1 MSFFAVSDENQ
12 EFLDIPAPWGAVR
25 LTLAFGELWS
35 VAFSLDPP
43 QQTSAVNPTLNHWAG
58 LTDAMLQSAT
68 SLTQHERAA
77 LFSTRRWQALSPVSR
92 AVLERVA
99 AIPCGQF
106 RTYSHLAQEIG
117 NPKAVRAVGRI
128 MASNP
133 FPILVPCHRVVSKH
147 MLGAMDMTNPKSFE
161 GTAFGGCPE
170 FVPIGAWLRINDL
183 THA

>member
-12 EFLDIPAPWGAVR
+12 EFLDIPAPWGSVR

-43 QQTSAVNPTLNHWAG
+43 QQTSAVNPTLNHWAD

-77 LFSTRRWQALSPVSR
+77 LFSTRR

-99 AIPCGQF
+99 AIPFGQF

>member
-12 EFLDIPAPWGAVR
+12 EFLDIPAPWGSVR

-43 QQTSAVNPTLNHWAG
+43 QQTSAVNPTLNHWAD

-99 AIPCGQF
+99 VIPCGQF